1 MLDLLYRTAD
11 DYLGEMA
18 RSTGGRLVRADNPLM
33 LPAAFKQIADELGTQ
48 YSLGY
53 YPANAARDGKYRK
66 VRVRTTRKDVALRTR
81 PGYRAR
87 KSP

>member
-1 MLDLLYRTAD
+1 
-11 DYLGEMA
+11 
-18 RSTGGRLVRADNPLM
+18 M
-33 LPAAFKQIADELGTQ
+33 LPSAFRQIAEELGTQ

-53 YPANAARDGKYRK
+53 YPTNSARDGKYRK

-87 KSP
+87 R